1 MAERQ
6 FSNNERRRLEEE
18 GETAYGESYPM
29 PDCDAVKRA
38 RESYG
43 RAPTEKRAELR
54 KAIIRR
60 HRELGCSEP
69 LPEEWYR

>member
-1 MAERQ
+1 
-6 FSNNERRRLEEE
+6 
-18 GETAYGESYPM
+18 M

-43 RAPTEKRAELR
+43 RAPVGERSRLR
-54 KAIIRR
+54 KVIIRR
-60 HRELGCSEP
+60 HKELGCSEA